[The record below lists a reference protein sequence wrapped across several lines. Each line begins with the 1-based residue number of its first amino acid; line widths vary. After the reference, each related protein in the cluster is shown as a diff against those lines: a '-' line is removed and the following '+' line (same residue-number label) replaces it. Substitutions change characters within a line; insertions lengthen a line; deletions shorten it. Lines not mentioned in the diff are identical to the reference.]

1 MCVQLMLRQDSTK
14 LYYKYDIKSELL
26 AYLVSQGE
34 MIKWIYYK
42 DQIRILI
49 SCSFEN
55 FKTRTLKYAAQL
67 WNFSD
72 FSIL

>member
-1 MCVQLMLRQDSTK
+1 MICNIR
-14 LYYKYDIKSELL
+14 SELL

-55 FKTRTLKYAAQL
+55 F
-67 WNFSD
+67 
-72 FSIL
+72 

>member
-1 MCVQLMLRQDSTK
+1 MHM
-14 LYYKYDIKSELL
+14 KSDLL

-34 MIKWIYYK
+34 KVKWIYYK

-49 SCSFEN
+49 LCSFEN
-55 FKTRTLKYAAQL
+55 FKIRTLKYATQL